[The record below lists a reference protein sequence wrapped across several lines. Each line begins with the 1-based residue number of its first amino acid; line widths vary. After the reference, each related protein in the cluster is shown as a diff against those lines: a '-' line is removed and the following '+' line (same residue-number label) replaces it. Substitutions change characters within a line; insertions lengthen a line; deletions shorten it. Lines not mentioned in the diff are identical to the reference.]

1 MSRHGSIGVSFTRGH
16 FNGWSMSALEP
27 LAPDQRA
34 VVSLV
39 LQQGRSY
46 DEIAAL
52 LGMPVDAVR
61 ARAQAG
67 LAALARDNGLPP
79 EVTGPLADYL
89 LGQQQPADAEATR
102 GLLADSEPA
111 RAWANDVVARL
122 AEIAPGRLAEI
133 PEAPAPRDEGP
144 VEPRDEGPVER
155 PAEGPGGPAAPPG
168 PRPRPIREAPA
179 PAAPSAES
187 PPAASRLGGALLIA
201 GVLAI
206 VAVVIVLVLSGG
218 DDDPSSEEAAASP
231 SPAATATA
239 SPSGGDAQV
248 ADTIRLRPPSGG
260 DARGTMT
267 LYLQE
272 QRLLFAIEAQNV
284 PPSGPNAAYAV
295 WFAGPGAK
303 VRRLGF
309 TNPVGAD
316 GRLGIQ
322 GPSDKDVDAFPK
334 LYATYERVVV
344 SEETDENAKRPG
356 KVILTGKLPQGR

>member
-1 MSRHGSIGVSFTRGH
+1 
-16 FNGWSMSALEP
+16 MSALEP

-89 LGQQQPADAEATR
+89 LGQQRPADAEATR

-111 RAWANDVVARL
+111 RAWANDVAGRL
-122 AEIAPGRLAEI
+122 EGMAPGRLAEI
-133 PEAPAPRDEGP
+133 PAAAGARAEEPGGAAAPPEEPGGAAAPAE
-144 VEPRDEGPVER
+144 E
-155 PAEGPGGPAAPPG
+155 PGGAAAPPG
-168 PRPRPIREAPA
+168 PRPRPVREAPSPA
-179 PAAPSAES
+179 PGAES

-206 VAVVIVLVLSGG
+206 VVIVIVLVLRGGG
-218 DDDPSSEEAAASP
+218 DDPAGEQAAATP
-231 SPAATATA
+231 SPAATATP

-272 QRLLFAIEAQNV
+272 QQLLFALEAQGV

-295 WFAGPGAK
+295 WFTGPGAK

-309 TNPVGAD
+309 TNPVGED

-322 GPSDKDVDAFPK
+322 GPSDKDLDAFPK